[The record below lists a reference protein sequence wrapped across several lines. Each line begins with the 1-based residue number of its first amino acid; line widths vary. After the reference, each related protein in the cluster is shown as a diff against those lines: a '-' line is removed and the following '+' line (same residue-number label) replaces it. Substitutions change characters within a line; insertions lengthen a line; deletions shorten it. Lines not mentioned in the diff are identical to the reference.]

1 MTPGPYLAYPPCHNP
16 VMKIKPNEWLG
27 LAKDK
32 VVASFGAARLV
43 QTDAGNYE
51 LRGGSAEDQ
60 TLAKEWIS
68 LFMHE
73 AVPRMVAEA

>member
-1 MTPGPYLAYPPCHNP
+1 
-16 VMKIKPNEWLG
+16 

-43 QTDAGNYE
+43 QTGEGYYE
-51 LRGGSAEDQ
+51 LRGGSAEDH

-73 AVPRMVAEA
+73 AVPRMVVEG